1 MVDTKKSAENV
12 YMIDDD
18 LYSVPGTGSVFFLT
32 EEKKAL
38 VDTGPASSAGVVLEG
53 IRQIGFQPED
63 VDYLIITHIHLDHG
77 GGAGTLLKEMPR
89 AKVTAHYKG
98 IKHLLD
104 PSKLMSSAYQALG
117 TIPFD
122 RNGEVLA
129 IAEERLMPVYDGD
142 TLKLGDEQ
150 TLTFLETPGHA
161 PHELCIYESRNRGIF
176 VGDGVGHFIEGTD
189 IMVPITP
196 PPKFDQELYIQSLYR
211 MMKLNAARI
220 YFAHSGSSDQV
231 MKRLEDAVRKLRE
244 REAIIKKADA
254 EHRLDEA
261 AERIIKHICAELEFL
276 KKDRSPIYDYWAN
289 VDIPMS
295 AHEHVR
301 YYRNKNGLN

>member
-1 MVDTKKSAENV
+1 MVDIKQSAKNV

-38 VDTGPASSAGVVLEG
+38 VDTGPASSARVVLDG
-53 IRQIGFQPED
+53 IRQIGFKPEEM
-63 VDYLIITHIHLDHG
+63 DYLIITHIHLDHG

-89 AKVTAHYKG
+89 AKVLAHYKG

-104 PSKLMSSAYQALG
+104 PSNLVSSAYQALG
-117 TIPFD
+117 AIPAD
-122 RNGEVLA
+122 RNGEVLP
-129 IAEERLMPVYDGD
+129 IAEERLMPVRDGD
-142 TLKLGDEQ
+142 TIKLSDEQ
-150 TLTFLETPGHA
+150 ILTFLETPGHA
-161 PHELCIYESRNRGIF
+161 PHELCIFESRNRGIF
-176 VGDGVGHFIEGTD
+176 VGDGVGHYIEGTD

-196 PPKFDQELYIQSLYR
+196 PPKFDQEQYIQSLHR

-231 MKRLEDAVRKLRE
+231 QRRLEDAVRELKD
-244 REAIIKKADA
+244 REAIIEKAAA
-254 EHRLDEA
+254 ENKLDEA
-261 AERIIKHICAELEFL
+261 AGRIIKHICAELEFL
-276 KKDRSPIYDYWAN
+276 KKDKSTIFDYWAS

-295 AHEHVR
+295 AREHVR
-301 YYRNKNGLN
+301 YYRNKNGLI